1 MAGSKT
7 MDIRQQLT
15 QLKLHWIHTFP
26 ETYFSNTVEDFFHT
40 LVTFSYNT
48 QSTLIQE
55 TWQAR
60 FQQTE
65 RSNDSTKGKF
75 AFSMQLFTGR
85 AIQTGHSI
93 SGTKSLCN

>member
-7 MDIRQQLT
+7 MEIRQQLT

-26 ETYFSNTVEDFFHT
+26 ETYFSNTVEDFYHT
-40 LVTFSYNT
+40 LVTFSFNT

-60 FQQTE
+60 FQHRE

-75 AFSMQLFTGR
+75 AFSMQVFTGR
-85 AIQTGHSI
+85 ARQTGHST
-93 SGTKSLCN
+93 SSTKSL

>member
-26 ETYFSNTVEDFFHT
+26 ETYFSNTVENFYHI
-40 LVTFSYNT
+40 LVTFSFNT

-60 FQQTE
+60 FQQRE